1 MRSEIVKEGP
11 DRCPHRSLFFATGLT
26 RESLN
31 RPLIGIAS
39 SFSDLVPGHIHM
51 RELERFIERGV
62 EAGGGTPF
70 VFGLPAICDGI
81 AMGHEGMRFSLP
93 SRDVIA
99 DGVEAV
105 AQGHALDGLVLLTN
119 CDKITPGMLLAAA
132 RLNLPTIVVTG
143 GPMLSGVYRGRRLSF
158 VRDTFEA
165 AGKYHKGEISLEE
178 LEALEMEACPG
189 AGSCQGLYTANT
201 MACLTETM
209 GLSLPGCAT
218 ALAISAQKRR
228 IAYESGKRIVELV
241 KENISAR
248 QILNEKS
255 LRNAIKMDLSLG
267 GSTNTV
273 LHILALAQELQASSI
288 SLTTFD
294 ELSRK
299 IPHLVMLRPAGEL
312 FLEDLHFAGGIP
324 AVEKTLGELLEDN
337 LTVSGKTV
345 REIQKGV
352 EETDVDR
359 EVIRTLDNPHSP
371 EGGIAVLYGSLA
383 PDGAVVKQSAVER
396 EMMVFRGK
404 AICFNSEEEA
414 MEAITNQKVSPG
426 SVVVIRFE
434 GPKGGPGMREM
445 LAPTS
450 AVVGMGLSKTVAL
463 ITDGRFSG
471 GTRGPCIG
479 HIAPEAF
486 EGGPIALIREGDEIL
501 IDIPHRQIE
510 LLVDKEELERRKKGF
525 TPPPP
530 KYKTGLLGRY
540 IRLAR
545 PTSQGASME

>member
-1 MRSEIVKEGP
+1 
-11 DRCPHRSLFFATGLT
+11 
-26 RESLN
+26 
-31 RPLIGIAS
+31 
-39 SFSDLVPGHIHM
+39 
-51 RELERFIERGV
+51 
-62 EAGGGTPF
+62 
-70 VFGLPAICDGI
+70 
-81 AMGHEGMRFSLP
+81 
-93 SRDVIA
+93 
-99 DGVEAV
+99 
-105 AQGHALDGLVLLTN
+105 
-119 CDKITPGMLLAAA
+119 
-132 RLNLPTIVVTG
+132 
-143 GPMLSGVYRGRRLSF
+143 
-158 VRDTFEA
+158 
-165 AGKYHKGEISLEE
+165 
-178 LEALEMEACPG
+178 
-189 AGSCQGLYTANT
+189 
-201 MACLTETM
+201 
-209 GLSLPGCAT
+209 AT
-218 ALAISAQKRR
+218 ALAMSAQKRR

-241 KENISAR
+241 KENTVAR
-248 QILNEKS
+248 EILNEKS

-273 LHILALAQELQASSI
+273 LHLLALAQELGISAI

-299 IPHLVMLRPAGEL
+299 IPHLVMLRPGGEL

-345 REIQKGV
+345 REIQKAV
-352 EETDVDR
+352 EEADVDR
-359 EVIRTLDNPHSP
+359 EIIRTLDNPHSP

-383 PDGAVVKQSAVER
+383 PDGAVVKQSAVEP

-404 AICFNSEEEA
+404 AICFDSEEEA
-414 MEAITNQKVSPG
+414 MEAITHQKVSPG
-426 SVVVIRFE
+426 SVIVIRFE

-450 AVVGMGLSKTVAL
+450 AVVGMGLSKEVAL

-510 LLVDKEELERRKKGF
+510 LLVNKEELERRKKDF

-540 IRLAR
+540 IKLAR

>member
-1 MRSEIVKEGP
+1 MKSEIVKKGP

-26 RESLN
+26 RESLD

-51 RELERFIERGV
+51 RELERFIERGI

-241 KENISAR
+241 RENISAR

-273 LHILALAQELQASSI
+273 LHLLALAQELQTSSI

-337 LTVSGKTV
+337 LTVLGKTV
-345 REIQKGV
+345 REIQKEV
-352 EETDVDR
+352 EEISIDR

-383 PDGAVVKQSAVER
+383 PDGAVVKQSAVEP

-525 TPPPP
+525 TPPLP

>member
-1 MRSEIVKEGP
+1 MKSEIVKKGP

-26 RESLN
+26 RESLD

-51 RELERFIERGV
+51 RELERFIERGI

-165 AGKYHKGEISLEE
+165 AGRYHKGEISLEE

-218 ALAISAQKRR
+218 ALAMSAQKRR

-241 KENISAR
+241 KENTVAR
-248 QILNEKS
+248 EILNEKS

-273 LHILALAQELQASSI
+273 LHLLALAQELGISAI

-299 IPHLVMLRPAGEL
+299 IPHLVMLRPGGEL

-345 REIQKGV
+345 REIQKAV
-352 EETDVDR
+352 EEADVDR
-359 EVIRTLDNPHSP
+359 EIIRTLDNPHSP

-383 PDGAVVKQSAVER
+383 PDGAVVKQSAVEP

-404 AICFNSEEEA
+404 AICFDSEEEA
-414 MEAITNQKVSPG
+414 MEAITHQKVSPG
-426 SVVVIRFE
+426 SVIVIRFE

-450 AVVGMGLSKTVAL
+450 AVVGMGLSKEVAL

-510 LLVDKEELERRKKGF
+510 LLVSKEELERRKKDF

-540 IRLAR
+540 IKLAR

>member
-1 MRSEIVKEGP
+1 MKSEIVKKGP

-26 RESLN
+26 RESLD

-51 RELERFIERGV
+51 RELERFIERGI

-70 VFGLPAICDGI
+70 IFGLPAICDGI

-165 AGKYHKGEISLEE
+165 AGRYHKGEISLEE

-241 KENISAR
+241 KENITAR
-248 QILNEKS
+248 HILNEKS

-273 LHILALAQELQASSI
+273 LHILALAQELQTSSI

-299 IPHLVMLRPAGEL
+299 IPHLVMLRPGGEL
-312 FLEDLHFAGGIP
+312 FLEDLHFAGGVP

-345 REIQKGV
+345 REIQKAV
-352 EETDVDR
+352 EEVDIDR

-383 PDGAVVKQSAVER
+383 PDGAVVKQSAVEP

-404 AICFNSEEEA
+404 AICFDSEEEA
-414 MEAITNQKVSPG
+414 MEAITHQKVSPG
-426 SVVVIRFE
+426 SVIVIRFE

-450 AVVGMGLSKTVAL
+450 AVVGMGLSKEVAL

-510 LLVDKEELERRKKGF
+510 LLVSKEELERRKKDF

>member
-51 RELERFIERGV
+51 RELERFIERGI

-241 KENISAR
+241 RENISAR

-273 LHILALAQELQASSI
+273 LHLLALAQELQTSSI

-345 REIQKGV
+345 REIQKEV
-352 EETDVDR
+352 EEISIDR

-383 PDGAVVKQSAVER
+383 PDGAVVKQSAVEP